1 MPSPDTRPALAVA
14 LPFSLD
20 EVRRQLALPD
30 RYDYARAMQGPTGG
44 ASAELVWEGHLEPV
58 VAHLDSVLTELRE
71 LGIEVALRITRSEL
85 RLLFQRAQLVTVV
98 AHWKGAR
105 LLPGDLPDPVALA
118 RRILQEQSRV
128 CDLLR
133 SLIDRPALER
143 VANAPDGP
151 VGAHRVALARLLN
164 GMIASETQLF
174 GTSLPE
180 HVQLMLLPLEREEFN
195 RQQLDAWF
203 EELIIP
209 GNRIELQDGLLTET
223 EFAELI
229 PAHFVGT
236 IHAANCHS
244 VLLERCITTPTR
256 RVLAT
261 QDVLPPLM
269 VLELYLSV
277 VRMLPNS
284 DVPYEQLWLAV
295 LDGLKGQEAALAE
308 TGRASWPKQ
317 IIARLIPRLFWRRT
331 GNG

>member
-1 MPSPDTRPALAVA
+1 
-14 LPFSLD
+14 
-20 EVRRQLALPD
+20 
-30 RYDYARAMQGPTGG
+30 
-44 ASAELVWEGHLEPV
+44 
-58 VAHLDSVLTELRE
+58 
-71 LGIEVALRITRSEL
+71 
-85 RLLFQRAQLVTVV
+85 
-98 AHWKGAR
+98 
-105 LLPGDLPDPVALA
+105 
-118 RRILQEQSRV
+118 
-128 CDLLR
+128 
-133 SLIDRPALER
+133 
-143 VANAPDGP
+143 
-151 VGAHRVALARLLN
+151 
-164 GMIASETQLF
+164 
-174 GTSLPE
+174 
-180 HVQLMLLPLEREEFN
+180 MLLPLEREEFN

-229 PAHFVGT
+229 PADFVGT

-308 TGRASWPKQ
+308 TGRASWPQQ
-317 IIARLIPRLFWRRT
+317 ITARLIPRLFWRRT